1 MTSYTGKHLYY
12 YHIPKLY
19 GIIVETEP
27 PKNNLS
33 MISVLTP
40 SGQIVKTKIVYEH
53 TVKHSW
59 YILSDSDQKFY
70 RFILKP

>member
-19 GIIVETEP
+19 GIIVGTEP
-27 PKNNLS
+27 SKNNVS
-33 MISVLTP
+33 MISVLIP
-40 SGQIVKTKIVYEH
+40 SGQIVKTKIAYEH
-53 TVKHSW
+53 TIKHSW
-59 YILSDSDQKFY
+59 YIISDADKQFY